1 MTRNSSFLPIWER
14 KPFFLVVIKRK
25 NEQSSHHGDTTAAI
39 PVSLRN
45 YHQKDELHCLHPRS
59 CSQEMLKWDKVSHCV
74 NYSHWLVIMEVA
86 ERQVYA
92 RSKILCAFRLGMTY
106 IYKIKILP
114 LLFLFNP
121 LKIPSQQFLAVLD
134 HTRTILIY
142 CSFYCYL
149 LL

>member
-1 MTRNSSFLPIWER
+1 
-14 KPFFLVVIKRK
+14 
-25 NEQSSHHGDTTAAI
+25 
-39 PVSLRN
+39 
-45 YHQKDELHCLHPRS
+45 
-59 CSQEMLKWDKVSHCV
+59 MLKWDKVSHCV
-74 NYSHWLVIMEVA
+74 NYSHWLVIMGVA

-106 IYKIKILP
+106 VYKIKILP

-142 CSFYCYL
+142 CSFYCCICCYNMGRPKTASYEYCGVLNWSVCLFPIPFTLSFQFSLRIFSFL
-149 LL
+149 LLCLLLIKPIILILLLTCQ